1 MKRITIDFSEIIE
14 NSIKQNPELFKIK
27 SDSVRKFK
35 EQMSEIIPADA
46 LYNFHPEKEQR
57 AYLYEKMIKYI
68 NDRSNSFYDRY
79 CILSE
84 AVGLKYKTDELAEI
98 IISMLDETPENYSN
112 KYNVW
117 SLFDMLR
124 SLGKKK
130 YKDDYIRFA
139 NSDKFYSKDKQ
150 CLYTLFGRL
159 KDEDYIKIIIDAL
172 GDENVNG
179 HALSALEKY
188 KDEKYDKYFEPFLN
202 DKRKWVKK
210 ISKRRL
216 HK

>member
-1 MKRITIDFSEIIE
+1 MTYDFSEIIK

-27 SDSVRKFK
+27 SDSIREFK
-35 EQMSEIIPADA
+35 DKMSKVIPVDA

-57 AYLYEKMIKYI
+57 AYLYEKMIRYI

-79 CILSE
+79 CMLSE
-84 AVGLKYKTDELAEI
+84 AVGLKYKTDELAES

-112 KYNVW
+112 EYNVW

-124 SLGKKK
+124 SLGKRK

-139 NSDKFYSKDKQ
+139 NSDKFDSKDKQ

-159 KDEDYIKIIIDAL
+159 KDENYVKIIIDAL
-172 GDENVNG
+172 SDKNVSG

-188 KDEKYDKYFEPFLN
+188 KDENYDKYFEPFLN

-210 ISKRRL
+210 IAERRL
-216 HK
+216 NKSK

>member
-1 MKRITIDFSEIIE
+1 MTYDYSETIE
-14 NSIKQNPELFKIK
+14 NSIKQNPELFAIK

-35 EQMSEIIPADA
+35 EQTAKIIPVDA

-57 AYLYEKMIKYI
+57 DYLYEKMIGYI

-112 KYNVW
+112 EYHVW
-117 SLFDMLR
+117 SLFDMLS

-139 NSDKFYSKDKQ
+139 RSDKFDSKDKQ

-159 KDEDYIKIIIDAL
+159 KDEDYVKIIIDAL
-172 GDENVNG
+172 GDKKVNG

-210 ISKRRL
+210 IEEKRLNKSK
-216 HK
+216 

>member
-1 MKRITIDFSEIIE
+1 MTSDFSEIIE

-27 SDSVRKFK
+27 SDSVREFK
-35 EQMSEIIPADA
+35 EQISKIIPVDT
-46 LYNFHPEKEQR
+46 LYNFNPDKEQR
-57 AYLYEKMIKYI
+57 DYLYKKMIGYI

-79 CILSE
+79 CILNES
-84 AVGLKYKTDELAEI
+84 VGLKYKTDELAEI

-112 KYNVW
+112 EYNVW

-124 SLGKKK
+124 SLGKRK

-139 NSDKFYSKDKQ
+139 RSDKFDSRDKQ
-150 CLYTLFGRL
+150 CLYTPLGRL
-159 KDEDYIKIIIDAL
+159 KDEDYVKIIIDAL
-172 GDENVNG
+172 GDENVSG
-179 HALSALEKY
+179 HALSALENY

-210 ISKRRL
+210 IAERRL
-216 HK
+216 NK